1 MLEGE
6 TMQKKQIFFA
16 GAGSMSEAMIK
27 GIVAAQVVP
36 GKQIVVSN
44 RKNEAKLLELSER
57 YGVQVSRDKR
67 ADIERADIVIL
78 AMKPFDVMAALLE
91 IGAALTKKKL
101 VISVV
106 AGVMTSTIEGRVEAE
121 VPVIRAMPNTSSYV
135 QASATAISRGRWAAE
150 EQMEQARRL
159 FEAVG
164 SVEVVEER
172 LLDAVTGL
180 SATGPAYFYY
190 MLESLMKAGQR
201 EGLPE
206 ETCRELLV
214 QTMYGAAKMVRE
226 TGKTPGELRRQV
238 TSPNGTTMAAMNV
251 LEKGGFQELVERAV
265 EHATRRAGEMGRET
279 NM

>member
-1 MLEGE
+1 
-6 TMQKKQIFFA
+6 MQKKQIFFA

-27 GIVAAQVVP
+27 GIVAAHVIP

-44 RKNEAKLLELSER
+44 RKNGARLLELSEQ

-78 AMKPFDVMAALLE
+78 AMKPFDIMYALRE
-91 IGAALTKKKL
+91 ISEALTKKKL
-101 VISVV
+101 VISVA
-106 AGVMTSTIEGRVEAE
+106 AGVGVSTIEGQIEGE

-135 QASATAISRGRWAAE
+135 QASATAISGGRWVTE
-150 EQMEQARRL
+150 KHMEQARRL
-159 FEAVG
+159 FEAIG
-164 SVEVVEER
+164 TVEVVHER

-180 SATGPAYFYY
+180 SGTGPAYFYY
-190 MLESLMKAGQR
+190 MIESLMKAGQAQ
-201 EGLPE
+201 GLPE

-238 TSPNGTTMAAMNV
+238 SSPNGTTMAAMNV
-251 LEKGGFQELVERAV
+251 LEKGGFQELIEKAV
-265 EHATRRAGEMGRET
+265 EQATKRSREMGREV
-279 NM
+279 